1 MNRSRPRLPLPAMGL
16 IAASLVAC
24 GAKPPV
30 AAVASAPALATL
42 PVGSAGV
49 GGGQGWDGV
58 VEAVRQAVISAQTG
72 GRVSRIDVDVND
84 HVASGAVLLRLTA
97 VEQQAGA
104 EAARAQLK
112 SAEAVLVEA
121 EARYGRAS
129 ELVVRQLVSRA
140 DHDVARAARD
150 SALAARDAAR
160 AQLQQA
166 EQQAAYTVV
175 RAPYAGIVSARHV
188 ETDEVVA
195 PGRPLFEIY
204 APGALRIEVQVP
216 QSDAAAIRVAPR
228 AAVLLADGRR
238 IEAGE
243 VTVFPS
249 ADPFSHSVTVRVQ
262 LPVLNSAP
270 EPGVTAKVMF
280 PTATVEAPLQVP
292 ATTVVQRGEVS
303 GVYVVSGAD
312 VSLRQL
318 RLGERRGSDVVVL
331 AGLARGER
339 IATDPVAATRWLVE
353 HRQGSGPAHE

>member
-1 MNRSRPRLPLPAMGL
+1 MSRCHPRLPQLALGL

-24 GAKPPV
+24 GAKPRV
-30 AAVASAPALATL
+30 VVVASAPALATL
-42 PVGSAGV
+42 PVGSAGEA
-49 GGGQGWDGV
+49 GGQGWDGE

-72 GRVSRIDVDVND
+72 GRVSRIDADVND
-84 HVASGAVLLRLTA
+84 HVAAGTVLLRLTA

-121 EARYGRAS
+121 EARYRRAA
-129 ELVVRQLVSRA
+129 ELAARQLMSRA
-140 DHDVARAARD
+140 DLDVARAARD
-150 SALAARDAAR
+150 SGLAARDAAR

-188 ETDEVVA
+188 EADEVVA

-216 QSDAAAIRVAPR
+216 QSDAVAIRAVRR
-228 AAVLLADGRR
+228 AVVLLPDGRR
-238 IEAGE
+238 IEAGT
-243 VTVFPS
+243 VTVYPS
-249 ADPFSHSVTVRVQ
+249 ADPVTHSVTVRVQ
-262 LPVLNSAP
+262 LPDMSSAP
-270 EPGVTAKVMF
+270 EPGVTAKVIF
-280 PTATVEAPLQVP
+280 PTPLIEAPMQVP

-303 GVYVVSGAD
+303 GVYVVSGID

-339 IATDPVAATRWLVE
+339 IAKDPVAATRWLAE
-353 HRQGSGPAHE
+353 HRRGPGTANE